1 MVIKQALLGLTSSLI
16 WIAAAQAQDNVTW
29 QTTGEAYLGCKKFEA
44 IQDGKQGLNDLDFFN
59 AGICLGKIEA
69 MMVAL
74 YFNCERGVIGTR
86 SNALTTSTSVAV
98 RQAFLNYARDN
109 PQTWEE
115 PSYLGMSKAMA
126 EYFPCPN

>member
-1 MVIKQALLGLTSSLI
+1 MVIKQALLGLTLSLI
-16 WIAAAQAQDNVTW
+16 WVAAAQAQDNLTW
-29 QTTGEAYLGCKKFEA
+29 QTTGDAYLGRKKFEA
-44 IQDGKQGLNDLDFFN
+44 IQDGKQGLNDLDSFN
-59 AGICLGKIEA
+59 AGLCLGKIEA
-69 MMVAL
+69 MMVGL
-74 YFNCERGVIGTR
+74 HFNCEGGGIGYA
-86 SNALTTSTSVAV
+86 SNALETSTSIAV

>member
-1 MVIKQALLGLTSSLI
+1 MITKQGLLGLTLSLV
-16 WIAAAQAQDNVTW
+16 WIAAAQAQDDLTW
-29 QTTGEAYLGCKKFEA
+29 QTTGDAYLSCKKYEA
-44 IQDGKQGLNDLDFFN
+44 IQDNKLEPNNIDSFSAGL
-59 AGICLGKIEA
+59 CLGKIEA
-69 MMVAL
+69 MMVGL
-74 YFNCERGVIGTR
+74 HFNCEGGGIGYA
-86 SNALTTSTSVAV
+86 SNALETSTSIAV